1 MISPA
6 LSVTYQV
13 EHVLQWID
21 VTFLKICRGIGER
34 RYVKYCILCA
44 YESPVSTEIFIK
56 PKKKFGSTAMFIFIL
71 CSRLG
76 IYRTD
81 EHACLLIPWQPHI
94 QLWKPHHIRIL
105 SIECLSCSSAYW
117 NIYQTKDKYC
127 STNMFIFYSVR
138 TTMTNM
144 TRTEIHVCWLHGNHT
159 RSCESNATTAAPPLV
174 HSWQPNTR
182 LMGVLWNP
190 FVIHWGCYYHH
201 VNIKCVC
208 NKLTRHSCVTYI

>member
-1 MISPA
+1 MNHQFQLKYLSNQRKIRFDCHVYCYSVFTTRHISHGWTCTSA
-6 LSVTYQV
+6 DSMATAYSA
-13 EHVLQWID
+13 
-21 VTFLKICRGIGER
+21 
-34 RYVKYCILCA
+34 VK
-44 YESPVSTEIFIK
+44 T
-56 PKKKFGSTAMFIFIL
+56 T
-71 CSRLG
+71 
-76 IYRTD
+76 
-81 EHACLLIPWQPHI
+81 PHQNTVI
-94 QLWKPHHIRIL
+94 W

-159 RSCESNATTAAPPLV
+159 FSCESNVTTPTPPLV